1 MEHEQR
7 YAIPLTGGRVRDGAP
22 VRVCI
27 PRTHTFYL

>member
-7 YAIPLTGGRVRDGAP
+7 YAIPLQGGRVRDSAT

-27 PRTHTFYL
+27 SRTHTFYL